1 MSLPTWKNHPALA
14 GMDPKKVFL
23 LTKISEKIEG
33 KSEQDILPILMAAMT
48 SARKQNISFS
58 SQEFEILFSIL
69 KEGKSE
75 QEIQQ
80 INQTINFAQNI
91 LSKNR
96 FLQVSFSFSHAKRGY
111 PFGYPQINSMYFICS
126 IPQIHLTH
134 TVQCRHLL
142 LRFLR

>member
-33 KSEQDILPILMAAMT
+33 KSEQEIMPVLMAAMT
-48 SARKQNISFS
+48 SARKQKISFS
-58 SQEFEILFSIL
+58 PAEFEILFSIL

-80 INQTINFAQNI
+80 MNQTIDFARNV
-91 LSKNR
+91 LSRNK
-96 FLQVSFSFSHAKRGY
+96 
-111 PFGYPQINSMYFICS
+111 M
-126 IPQIHLTH
+126 
-134 TVQCRHLL
+134 
-142 LRFLR
+142 

>member
-1 MSLPTWKNHPALA
+1 MSLPTWKTHPALA

-48 SARKQNISFS
+48 GARKQNISFT

-75 QEIQQ
+75 QEVQQ
-80 INQTINFAQNI
+80 INQTIDFARNV
-91 LSKNR
+91 LSKNK
-96 FLQVSFSFSHAKRGY
+96 F
-111 PFGYPQINSMYFICS
+111 
-126 IPQIHLTH
+126 
-134 TVQCRHLL
+134 
-142 LRFLR
+142 

>member
-1 MSLPTWKNHPALA
+1 MSLPTWKTHPALA

-48 SARKQNISFS
+48 SARKQNIFFS

-75 QEIQQ
+75 QEVQQ

-96 FLQVSFSFSHAKRGY
+96 F
-111 PFGYPQINSMYFICS
+111 
-126 IPQIHLTH
+126 
-134 TVQCRHLL
+134 
-142 LRFLR
+142 

>member
-58 SQEFEILFSIL
+58 SQEFEVLFSIL

-75 QEIQQ
+75 QEVRQ
-80 INQTINFAQNI
+80 INQTIDFAKNV
-91 LSKNR
+91 LSKNK
-96 FLQVSFSFSHAKRGY
+96 F
-111 PFGYPQINSMYFICS
+111 
-126 IPQIHLTH
+126 
-134 TVQCRHLL
+134 
-142 LRFLR
+142 

>member
-48 SARKQNISFS
+48 SAWKQNISFTP
-58 SQEFEILFSIL
+58 QEFEILFSIL
-69 KEGKSE
+69 KVRKSE
-75 QEIQQ
+75 QEVQQ

-91 LSKNR
+91 ISKIR
-96 FLQVSFSFSHAKRGY
+96 F
-111 PFGYPQINSMYFICS
+111 
-126 IPQIHLTH
+126 
-134 TVQCRHLL
+134 
-142 LRFLR
+142 

>member
-14 GMDPKKVFL
+14 GLDPKKVFL

-75 QEIQQ
+75 QEVQQ
-80 INQTINFAQNI
+80 INQTINFAQSI

-96 FLQVSFSFSHAKRGY
+96 F
-111 PFGYPQINSMYFICS
+111 
-126 IPQIHLTH
+126 
-134 TVQCRHLL
+134 
-142 LRFLR
+142 

>member
-1 MSLPTWKNHPALA
+1 MSLPTWKNNQALA

-48 SARKQNISFS
+48 SARKQNISFTP
-58 SQEFEILFSIL
+58 QEFEILFSIL

-75 QEIQQ
+75 QEVQQ

-96 FLQVSFSFSHAKRGY
+96 F
-111 PFGYPQINSMYFICS
+111 
-126 IPQIHLTH
+126 
-134 TVQCRHLL
+134 
-142 LRFLR
+142 

>member
-96 FLQVSFSFSHAKRGY
+96 F
-111 PFGYPQINSMYFICS
+111 
-126 IPQIHLTH
+126 
-134 TVQCRHLL
+134 
-142 LRFLR
+142 

>member
-1 MSLPTWKNHPALA
+1 
-14 GMDPKKVFL
+14 MDPKKVFL

-75 QEIQQ
+75 QEVQQ

-96 FLQVSFSFSHAKRGY
+96 F
-111 PFGYPQINSMYFICS
+111 
-126 IPQIHLTH
+126 
-134 TVQCRHLL
+134 
-142 LRFLR
+142 

>member
-48 SARKQNISFS
+48 SARKQNISFTP
-58 SQEFEILFSIL
+58 QEFEILFSIL

-75 QEIQQ
+75 QEVQQ

-96 FLQVSFSFSHAKRGY
+96 F
-111 PFGYPQINSMYFICS
+111 
-126 IPQIHLTH
+126 
-134 TVQCRHLL
+134 
-142 LRFLR
+142 

>member
-1 MSLPTWKNHPALA
+1 MSLPTWKNHPALD
-14 GMDPKKVFL
+14 GMYPKKVFL

-48 SARKQNISFS
+48 SARKQNISFTP
-58 SQEFEILFSIL
+58 QEFEILFSIL

-75 QEIQQ
+75 QEVQQ

-96 FLQVSFSFSHAKRGY
+96 F
-111 PFGYPQINSMYFICS
+111 
-126 IPQIHLTH
+126 
-134 TVQCRHLL
+134 
-142 LRFLR
+142 

>member
-58 SQEFEILFSIL
+58 SQEFDILFSIL

-80 INQTINFAQNI
+80 INQTINFAKNI

-96 FLQVSFSFSHAKRGY
+96 F
-111 PFGYPQINSMYFICS
+111 
-126 IPQIHLTH
+126 
-134 TVQCRHLL
+134 
-142 LRFLR
+142 

>member
-75 QEIQQ
+75 QEIQL

-96 FLQVSFSFSHAKRGY
+96 F
-111 PFGYPQINSMYFICS
+111 
-126 IPQIHLTH
+126 
-134 TVQCRHLL
+134 
-142 LRFLR
+142 

>member
-48 SARKQNISFS
+48 SARKQNISFT

-75 QEIQQ
+75 QEVQQ
-80 INQTINFAQNI
+80 INQTIDFARNV
-91 LSKNR
+91 LSKNK
-96 FLQVSFSFSHAKRGY
+96 L
-111 PFGYPQINSMYFICS
+111 
-126 IPQIHLTH
+126 
-134 TVQCRHLL
+134 
-142 LRFLR
+142 